1 MTLTLTAK
9 KNIKKGLNEM
19 EKILIIGPSW
29 VGDMVMSQ
37 SLYTTL
43 KQQHPQALIDV
54 IAPGWCK
61 PILER
66 MPEINQAIEMPFGH
80 GEFNFSGR
88 RAIGKQLRAE
98 RYDHA
103 YVLPNSAKSALIP
116 WFANIPKR
124 TGWKGEMRYGLLNDL
139 RPNKKSFQ
147 YMVERYV
154 ALAHPRSEM
163 VDSSSLGGLVTLPR
177 PSLSINTQEQN
188 AALAKFKLEPTDK
201 VIGLCPGAEFGPAKK
216 WPETHYAEVAN
227 QMAASGH
234 QVWLFGSQ
242 KDLETCNNIK
252 ELVSKEQQDSIHIL
266 AGQTSLI
273 EAVDLL
279 AACQTV
285 VANDSGLMHV
295 AAAVGCNVV
304 AVYGST
310 SPKYTPP
317 LAEKVEIVHT
327 DIECRPCFK
336 RECQFKH
343 LKCLSE
349 LSPKQVLA
357 SIQKLEAI
365 AVSPC

>member
-1 MTLTLTAK
+1 MK
-9 KNIKKGLNEM
+9 
-19 EKILIIGPSW
+19 KILIIGPSW

-37 SLYTTL
+37 SLYIVL
-43 KQQHPQALIDV
+43 KQLHPESQIDV

-66 MPEINQAIEMPFGH
+66 MPEIHQAIEMPIGH
-80 GEFNFSGR
+80 GEFNLLGR
-88 RAIGKQLRAE
+88 REIGKSLRE
-98 RYDHA
+98 KQYDHA
-103 YVLPNSAKSALIP
+103 YILPKSAKSALIP
-116 WFANIPKR
+116 WFANIPLR

-139 RPNKKSFQ
+139 RPNMKSFQ
-147 YMVERYV
+147 FMVERYV
-154 ALAHPRSEM
+154 ALAYPQEEM
-163 VDSSSLGGLVTLPR
+163 IDSSSLGGLETLPR
-177 PSLSINTQEQN
+177 PSLFIDKKEQ
-188 AALAKFKLEPTDK
+188 AEAIAKFNLNQKAP
-201 VIGLCPGAEFGPAKK
+201 VVALCPGAEFGPAKK
-216 WPETHYAEVAN
+216 WPETHYAEVASA
-227 QMAASGH
+227 MANAGK
-234 QVWLFGSQ
+234 QIWLFGSQ

-252 ELVSKEQQDSIHIL
+252 QLVPQEHQHQIHVL

-327 DIECRPCFK
+327 DIDCRPCFK
-336 RECQFKH
+336 RECPLGH
-343 LKCLSE
+343 LNCLNQ
-349 LSPKQVLA
+349 LSP
-357 SIQKLEAI
+357 QKVISKIPDTE
-365 AVSPC
+365 

>member
-1 MTLTLTAK
+1 MK
-9 KNIKKGLNEM
+9 
-19 EKILIIGPSW
+19 KILVIGPAW

-43 KQQHPQALIDV
+43 KQQHPDCIIDV

-66 MPEINQAIEMPFGH
+66 MPEVNQAIDMPIGH
-80 GEFNFSGR
+80 GEFNLLGR
-88 RAIGKQLRAE
+88 REIGKSLRE
-98 RYDHA
+98 KHYDQA
-103 YVLPNSAKSALIP
+103 YILPKSAKSALIP
-116 WFANIPKR
+116 WFANIPVR

-139 RPNKKSFQ
+139 RPNMKSFQ

-154 ALAHPRSEM
+154 ALAYPQAEM
-163 VDSSSLGGLVTLPR
+163 IDSTSLGGLDTLPR
-177 PSLSINTQEQN
+177 PSLTIVPDAQQKT
-188 AALAKFKLEPTDK
+188 LHKFTLSTDEP
-201 VIGLCPGAEFGPAKK
+201 VLGLCPGAEFGPAKK
-216 WPETHYAEVAN
+216 WPEHHYAEVATKMS
-227 QMAASGH
+227 QSGH
-234 QVWLFGSQ
+234 HIWLFGSQ

-252 ELVSKEQQDSIHIL
+252 AQVPENLHQRIHVL

-317 LAEKVEIVHT
+317 LAEKVAIVHT

-336 RECQFKH
+336 RECQYQH
-343 LKCLSE
+343 LKCLTE
-349 LSPKQVLA
+349 LAPSQVLA

-365 AVSPC
+365 AVDAC

>member
-1 MTLTLTAK
+1 MK
-9 KNIKKGLNEM
+9 
-19 EKILIIGPSW
+19 KILIIGPSW

-37 SLYTTL
+37 SLYIVL
-43 KQQHPQALIDV
+43 KQQHPESQIDV

-66 MPEINQAIEMPFGH
+66 MPEIHQAIEMPLGH
-80 GEFNFSGR
+80 GEFNLLGR
-88 RAIGKQLRAE
+88 REIGKSLRE
-98 RYDHA
+98 KQYDHA

-116 WFANIPKR
+116 WFANIPQR

-154 ALAHPRSEM
+154 ALAYPKVEM
-163 VDSSSLGGLVTLPR
+163 LDSSSLGGLETLPR
-177 PSLSINTQEQN
+177 PSLSIDKKTQQGTLN
-188 AALAKFKLEPTDK
+188 KFSLDQTLP

-216 WPETHYAEVAN
+216 WPETHYAEVAI
-227 QMAASGH
+227 QMAKSGH

-252 ELVSKEQQDSIHIL
+252 QLVPQEHQHQIHVL

-279 AACQTV
+279 SVCQTV

-327 DIECRPCFK
+327 DIDCRPCFK
-336 RECQFKH
+336 RECEFKH
-343 LKCLSE
+343 LKCLTD
-349 LSPKQVLA
+349 LSPKQVLD

-365 AVSPC
+365 TVSSC